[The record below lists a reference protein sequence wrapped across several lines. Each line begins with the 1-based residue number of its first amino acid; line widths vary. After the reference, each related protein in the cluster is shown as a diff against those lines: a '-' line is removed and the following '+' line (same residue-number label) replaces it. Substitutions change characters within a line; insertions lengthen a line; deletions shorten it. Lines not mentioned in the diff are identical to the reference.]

1 MKQYSA
7 HSLSI
12 LFGLL
17 GIVGFSLTLP
27 ATRLAVAELD
37 PVFVGLG
44 RAIIAAAIGGM
55 ALTVARAPRP
65 VGMQWPRL
73 CGTAIGVVIGF
84 PLLSTWAMTTVP
96 AAHGAVVV
104 GLLPLATALFGAWL
118 AGERPRP
125 LFWLSTVIGS
135 LTIAF
140 FSLSS
145 GGGTFH
151 TGDFLLLG
159 AVVAAG
165 YGYAEGARLARELG
179 AWQTIS
185 WALVISV
192 PVLLFPVIK
201 TMPQN
206 IASMGWQS
214 LGGFAY
220 VSIVSM
226 FLAFVV
232 WYKGLALGGIAR
244 IGQLQLLQPFL
255 TILAAGMLLH
265 EQVSWKE
272 LLAAVTVIACV
283 LVGRKA
289 GATPGNTATKL
300 LRRDEPQVAQP

>member
-1 MKQYSA
+1 MKKFSA

-17 GIVGFSLTLP
+17 GIAGFSLTLP
-27 ATRLAVAELD
+27 ATRLAVTELD

-44 RAIIAAAIGGM
+44 RALIAAAIGGM
-55 ALTVARAPRP
+55 ALLVSRAPQP
-65 VGMQWPRL
+65 MGMQWPRL

-96 AAHGAVVV
+96 AAHGAVVI
-104 GLLPLATALFGAWL
+104 GLLPLATALFAAWL

-125 LFWLSTVIGS
+125 LFWTSTVIGS
-135 LTIAF
+135 LTIAL
-140 FSLSS
+140 FSLAS
-145 GGGTFH
+145 GGGTLH
-151 TGDFLLLG
+151 AGDLFLLG
-159 AVVAAG
+159 AVLAAG

-192 PVLLFPVIK
+192 PVLLFPALK
-201 TMPQN
+201 TMPHN
-206 IASMGWQS
+206 IASIGWQS
-214 LGGFAY
+214 LAGFAY
-220 VSIVSM
+220 VSVVSM

-255 TILAAGMLLH
+255 TIFAAAMLLH
-265 EQVSWKE
+265 EQVSWAE
-272 LLAAVTVIACV
+272 VLAAVTVIVCV

-289 GATPGNTATKL
+289 GVSHA
-300 LRRDEPQVAQP
+300 VARPMLQPSHCQRLP